1 MNPHHFP
8 VLFQFNY
15 TFREC
20 TVNIHISL
28 PQFLS
33 PQVIFEVIEA
43 LKVVEEWPQHGLV
56 EI

>member
-8 VLFQFNY
+8 VLLQFND

-20 TVNIHISL
+20 TVNVHVSL

-43 LKVVEEWPQHGLV
+43 LKVVEQWPQHGLM